1 MKKITE
7 IYIEKEY
14 LKSERDEFGNRIK
27 VPTSGKFKRDPIVVG
42 HWRRIGHYVLDY
54 LVIIFLAFILGIVLY
69 IISPQ
74 LVENLDKFSLK
85 INLIVF
91 KYDID
96 LFGYGLLVLYYFVS
110 EILLQRTIGKFAT
123 NTIVIDEYG
132 NKPSNKAIF
141 IRSISRLIPFE
152 PLSCLGERGWH
163 DTISKTFVVSVDEA
177 KELKRLLND
186 EQANYVSDSLELLD

>member
-7 IYIEKEY
+7 IYLEKEY

-27 VPTSGKFKRDPIVVG
+27 VPTTGKFKRDPIVVG
-42 HWRRIGHYVLDY
+42 HWQRLGHYVLDY
-54 LVIIFLAFILGIVLY
+54 LIIIFLAFILGIVLY

-74 LVENLDKFSLK
+74 LVENLDKFGLK
-85 INLIVF
+85 INLIIF
-91 KYDID
+91 DYEID

-110 EILLQRTIGKFAT
+110 EMLLQRTIGKFAT